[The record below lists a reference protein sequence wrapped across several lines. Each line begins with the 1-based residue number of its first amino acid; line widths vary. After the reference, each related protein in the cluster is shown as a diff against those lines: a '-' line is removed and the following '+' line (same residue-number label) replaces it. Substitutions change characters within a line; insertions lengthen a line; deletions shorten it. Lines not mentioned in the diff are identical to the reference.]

1 MLGHSDTAVVTLPS
15 YCDNC
20 TLVSQRKGKLGGIFG
35 NSLNYLCNFFCECK
49 YLQGNLRPSK
59 STIGE
64 KGGRG
69 KDFIINTRLRIRGG
83 GDNKTPLR
91 RRKKFFLSLYFE
103 KH

>member
-20 TLVSQRKGKLGGIFG
+20 SLVSQCKGKLGGIYG

-64 KGGRG
+64 KGVGG
-69 KDFIINTRLRIRGG
+69 DFIINTRLRIRGG

-91 RRKKFFLSLYFE
+91 RRKKFFLSVL
-103 KH
+103 